1 VKKGDELL
9 YVEVKGWL
17 DERTDN
23 RLTEFRS
30 QYPDKPFFLVGP
42 KDLADL
48 GLVDASFAKH
58 PQASR
63 VALASARLG
72 RCAQELFISLEAAA

>member
-1 VKKGDELL
+1 
-9 YVEVKGWL
+9 
-17 DERTDN
+17 
-23 RLTEFRS
+23 
-30 QYPDKPFFLVGP
+30 
-42 KDLADL
+42 
-48 GLVDASFAKH
+48 VDASFAKH